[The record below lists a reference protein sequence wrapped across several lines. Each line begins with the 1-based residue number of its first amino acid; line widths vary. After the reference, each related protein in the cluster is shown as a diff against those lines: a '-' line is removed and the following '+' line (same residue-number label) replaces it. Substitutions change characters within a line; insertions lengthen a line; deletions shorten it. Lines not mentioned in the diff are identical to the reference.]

1 MTSCAIAVVLATERA
16 KKATVRKIVR
26 ICIVFPQ
33 IADCRLFH
41 SDIPLLGHSL
51 SMLLGDA
58 YSWWPYRR
66 MFLSRGNQTV
76 CKPLSRAMEFR
87 DLKADEQRKE
97 KKEKFATHAE
107 RRARSLFA
115 ITDPQPVSEVSRF
128 WRTAA
133 QAATIGMFL
142 ILLVVAL
149 SLGRPILLPVVSAFV
164 VSMMLGPLS
173 AWAERYRVPPLVS
186 ALALWLLVIAV
197 FYGVIVLLAGPALDW
212 IGKAPD
218 IGRNIQEKLH
228 ILDRPLAALQDLRD
242 ALRPSDKKGS
252 LGVDIMSFVQP
263 AVLIVTPAIGQM
275 LTFFGTLFFMLLGR
289 SRLRRVLVAFFDER
303 DARLRTL
310 KIMNDIEQNL
320 TGYLSIVVIINVA
333 IGLCGGFAAW
343 VTGLPDPVA
352 WAVLGFILNFIPY
365 IGALIMEAALFMV
378 GLVAFPTLSHAL
390 IAPLLF
396 LALATLEGHFIT
408 PSIIGHRL
416 TLNPLTV
423 FLSLVFWT
431 WLWGPVG
438 AFLAVPLLIVG
449 LVVIDHLFPDDE
461 PELPA

>member
-1 MTSCAIAVVLATERA
+1 
-16 KKATVRKIVR
+16 
-26 ICIVFPQ
+26 
-33 IADCRLFH
+33 
-41 SDIPLLGHSL
+41 
-51 SMLLGDA
+51 
-58 YSWWPYRR
+58 
-66 MFLSRGNQTV
+66 
-76 CKPLSRAMEFR
+76 
-87 DLKADEQRKE
+87 
-97 KKEKFATHAE
+97 
-107 RRARSLFA
+107 
-115 ITDPQPVSEVSRF
+115 
-128 WRTAA
+128 
-133 QAATIGMFL
+133 MFL

-149 SLGRPILLPVVSAFV
+149 SLGRPILLPVASAFV

-173 AWAERYRVPPLVS
+173 ARAERYRVPSLVS

-228 ILDRPLAALQDLRD
+228 ILDRPIAALQDLRD
-242 ALRPSDKKGS
+242 ALLPSDKRGS

-310 KIMNDIEQNL
+310 KIMNDIEHNL
-320 TGYLSIVVIINVA
+320 TGYLSIVTIINVA

-352 WAVLGFILNFIPY
+352 WAVLAFILNFIPY
-365 IGALIMEAALFMV
+365 IGALIMEAALFVV
-378 GLVAFPTLSHAL
+378 GLVTFPTLTHAL

-408 PSIIGHRL
+408 PSVMGHRL

>member
-1 MTSCAIAVVLATERA
+1 
-16 KKATVRKIVR
+16 
-26 ICIVFPQ
+26 
-33 IADCRLFH
+33 
-41 SDIPLLGHSL
+41 
-51 SMLLGDA
+51 
-58 YSWWPYRR
+58 
-66 MFLSRGNQTV
+66 
-76 CKPLSRAMEFR
+76 MEFR
-87 DLKADEQRKE
+87 ALKADERH
-97 KKEKFATHAE
+97 KKEKASASNAE
-107 RRARSLFA
+107 RRARSPFA

-149 SLGRPILLPVVSAFV
+149 SLGRPILLPVASAFV

-173 AWAERYRVPPLVS
+173 ARAERYRVPSLVS

-228 ILDRPLAALQDLRD
+228 ILDRPIAALQDLRD
-242 ALRPSDKKGS
+242 ALLPSDKRGS

-310 KIMNDIEQNL
+310 KIMNDIEHNL
-320 TGYLSIVVIINVA
+320 TGYLSIVTIINVA

-352 WAVLGFILNFIPY
+352 WAVLAFILNFIPY
-365 IGALIMEAALFMV
+365 IGALIMEAALFVV
-378 GLVAFPTLSHAL
+378 GLVTFPTLTHAL

-408 PSIIGHRL
+408 PSVMGHRL